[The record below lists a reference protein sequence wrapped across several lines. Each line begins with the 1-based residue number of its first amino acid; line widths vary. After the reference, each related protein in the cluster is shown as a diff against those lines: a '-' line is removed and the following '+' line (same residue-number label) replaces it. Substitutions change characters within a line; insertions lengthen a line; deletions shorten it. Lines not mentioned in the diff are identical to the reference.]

1 MFHGD
6 FSLCRGSI
14 HIIFM
19 QVMRPAL
26 KLSFTFLKID
36 VFFYTSEVCERSQL
50 IDIVRIME
58 SVCFSILSLPL
69 TYLPCQPVLAG
80 QTKCMA
86 EGWS

>member
-6 FSLCRGSI
+6 FSLCCGSI

-36 VFFYTSEVCERSQL
+36 VFLYTSEVCERSQL

-58 SVCFSILSLPL
+58 CVCFSIIVSAIYLSALPAS
-69 TYLPCQPVLAG
+69 TGRADKAYG
-80 QTKCMA
+80 
-86 EGWS
+86 